1 MTQNMI
7 VVRLKSGSILLY
19 APVKMHKDNPELI
32 FSWIESLGS
41 VDWIITPSSSHTM
54 SLPDAFAAF
63 PNAKII
69 GAEFSQE
76 KLKFAKAVEKYHFL
90 STDSNDLAKANE
102 LLKDE
107 GIEVIN
113 VDG

>member
-1 MTQNMI
+1 
-7 VVRLKSGSILLY
+7 
-19 APVKMHKDNPELI
+19 
-32 FSWIESLGS
+32 
-41 VDWIITPSSSHTM
+41 M

-113 VDG
+113 VDGDVCAHAILCIVDNSIILGKAMYV